1 MIKILNWTGKWIA
14 QKSERDFSYNFWW
27 WWYVKVK
34 KRLKIEREGKMKLI
48 LAYCKSLQH
57 IQKYF
62 LLLSYT
68 YNIYIYWLPTF
79 FPFVRMNFEIHFHEK
94 LKKENHDCRT
104 VDIQVRTINVTL
116 LFCNSLP
123 WETHLPYKKKI
134 PFLVKKNLLQILLWF
149 FKGKKIMF
157 LPSSKKGLYFL
168 LSLWVFWKSFLEAI
182 FFALPFLRCFHWF
195 TT

>member
-1 MIKILNWTGKWIA
+1 
-14 QKSERDFSYNFWW
+14 
-27 WWYVKVK
+27 
-34 KRLKIEREGKMKLI
+34 
-48 LAYCKSLQH
+48 
-57 IQKYF
+57 
-62 LLLSYT
+62 
-68 YNIYIYWLPTF
+68 
-79 FPFVRMNFEIHFHEK
+79 MNFEIHFHEK

-157 LPSSKKGLYFL
+157 LPSSKKRAIFSIISMGFL
-168 LSLWVFWKSFLEAI
+168 KIFLRGNFFCLAVFKVLPLIYYLKIKLPIFSTTTKSFRFHEKKII
-182 FFALPFLRCFHWF
+182 FSKSPTPFTSWQNL
-195 TT
+195 